1 MSKYLKYEF
10 KFNGVYSKDNLPKV
24 KDGAYIVNLDDKQS
38 KGTHWISLFIEKNTA
53 VYFDYFGKTN

>member
-24 KDGAYIVNLDDKQS
+24 KDGAYIVNLGDKQS
-38 KGTHWISLFIEKNTA
+38 KGTHWISLLIEKNTA